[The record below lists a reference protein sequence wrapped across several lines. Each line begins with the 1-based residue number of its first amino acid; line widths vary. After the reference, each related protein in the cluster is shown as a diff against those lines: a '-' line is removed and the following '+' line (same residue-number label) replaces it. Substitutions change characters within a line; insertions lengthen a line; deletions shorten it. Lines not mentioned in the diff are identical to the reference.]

1 MRVLTRDQARSETA
15 KATAD
20 VPVSIETQKRIFR
33 AKRMEVERRLWYTD
47 AINRGRGTKML
58 EFIAA
63 NLPIL
68 ICLVVGIALIVLEA
82 FMPGFGLPGISG
94 IILQVAA
101 VTLTWLSHG
110 PVAALGMTL
119 IILSIDAIAIS
130 VSLRSA
136 ANGKLSRSK
145 IILKDTESNE
155 AGYRST
161 EDMEVFLGKEGTTT
175 TVLRPT
181 GMAEFDGVRLNVV
194 SEGEFIQAGMKVR
207 IVRVEGS
214 RVLVRTIG

>member
-1 MRVLTRDQARSETA
+1 
-15 KATAD
+15 
-20 VPVSIETQKRIFR
+20 
-33 AKRMEVERRLWYTD
+33 
-47 AINRGRGTKML
+47 ML

-68 ICLVVGIALIVLEA
+68 ICFLIGIGLMVLEA

-94 IILQVAA
+94 IILEVVAVA
-101 VTLTWLSHG
+101 LTWMNHG

-119 IILSIDAIAIS
+119 IVLSILAIAIS
-130 VSLRSA
+130 MSLRSA

-145 IILKDTESNE
+145 LVLNDTESNE

-161 EDMEVFLGKEGTTT
+161 EDLEVFLGKEGVTT

-194 SEGEFIQAGMKVR
+194 SEGEFIQSGTRVQ

-214 RVLVRTIG
+214 RILVRTIA

>member
-1 MRVLTRDQARSETA
+1 
-15 KATAD
+15 
-20 VPVSIETQKRIFR
+20 
-33 AKRMEVERRLWYTD
+33 
-47 AINRGRGTKML
+47 ML

-68 ICLVVGIALIVLEA
+68 ICFLIGIGLMVLEA

-94 IILQVAA
+94 IILEVVAVA
-101 VTLTWLSHG
+101 LTWMNHG

-119 IILSIDAIAIS
+119 IILSILAIAIS
-130 VSLRSA
+130 MSLRSA

-145 IILKDTESNE
+145 LVLNDTESNE

-161 EDMEVFLGKEGTTT
+161 EDLEVFLGKEGVTT

-194 SEGEFIQAGMKVR
+194 SEGEFIQSGTQVQ

-214 RVLVRTIG
+214 RILVRTIA

>member
-1 MRVLTRDQARSETA
+1 
-15 KATAD
+15 
-20 VPVSIETQKRIFR
+20 
-33 AKRMEVERRLWYTD
+33 
-47 AINRGRGTKML
+47 ML

-68 ICLVVGIALIVLEA
+68 ICFVIGIGLMVLEA

-94 IILQVAA
+94 IILEVVAVA
-101 VTLTWLSHG
+101 LTWMNHG
-110 PVAALGMTL
+110 PMAALGMTL
-119 IILSIDAIAIS
+119 IVLSILAIAIS
-130 VSLRSA
+130 MSLRSA

-145 IILKDTESNE
+145 LVLNDTESNE

-161 EDMEVFLGKEGTTT
+161 EDLDVFLGKEGVTT
-175 TVLRPT
+175 TVLRPS

-194 SEGEFIQAGMKVR
+194 SEGEFIQSGTRVQ

-214 RVLVRTIG
+214 RILVRTIA

>member
-1 MRVLTRDQARSETA
+1 
-15 KATAD
+15 
-20 VPVSIETQKRIFR
+20 
-33 AKRMEVERRLWYTD
+33 
-47 AINRGRGTKML
+47 ML

-68 ICLVVGIALIVLEA
+68 ICFVIGIGLMVLEA

-94 IILQVAA
+94 IILEVVA
-101 VTLTWLSHG
+101 VVLTWMNHG

-119 IILSIDAIAIS
+119 IILSILAIAIS
-130 VSLRSA
+130 MSLRSA

-145 IILKDTESNE
+145 LVLNDTESNE

-161 EDMEVFLGKEGTTT
+161 ADLEVFLGKEGVTT

-194 SEGEFIQAGMKVR
+194 SEGEFIQSGTQVQ

-214 RVLVRTIG
+214 RILVRTIG

>member
-1 MRVLTRDQARSETA
+1 
-15 KATAD
+15 
-20 VPVSIETQKRIFR
+20 
-33 AKRMEVERRLWYTD
+33 
-47 AINRGRGTKML
+47 ML

-68 ICLVVGIALIVLEA
+68 ICFLIGIGLMVLEA

-94 IILQVAA
+94 IILEVVAVA
-101 VTLTWLSHG
+101 LTWMNHG

-119 IILSIDAIAIS
+119 IILSILAIAIS
-130 VSLRSA
+130 MSLRSA

-145 IILKDTESNE
+145 LVLNDTESNE

-161 EDMEVFLGKEGTTT
+161 EDLDVFLGKEGVTT

-194 SEGEFIQAGMKVR
+194 SEGEFIQSGTQVQ

-214 RVLVRTIG
+214 RILVRTIG

>member
-1 MRVLTRDQARSETA
+1 
-15 KATAD
+15 
-20 VPVSIETQKRIFR
+20 
-33 AKRMEVERRLWYTD
+33 
-47 AINRGRGTKML
+47 ML

-68 ICLVVGIALIVLEA
+68 ICFLIGIGLMVLEA

-94 IILQVAA
+94 IILEVVAVA
-101 VTLTWLSHG
+101 LTWMNHG
-110 PVAALGMTL
+110 PVAAPGMTL
-119 IILSIDAIAIS
+119 IILSILAIAIS
-130 VSLRSA
+130 MSLRSA

-145 IILKDTESNE
+145 LVLNDTESNE

-161 EDMEVFLGKEGTTT
+161 EDLEVFLGKEGVTT

-194 SEGEFIQAGMKVR
+194 SEGEFIQSGTQVQ

-214 RVLVRTIG
+214 RILVRTIG

>member
-1 MRVLTRDQARSETA
+1 
-15 KATAD
+15 
-20 VPVSIETQKRIFR
+20 
-33 AKRMEVERRLWYTD
+33 
-47 AINRGRGTKML
+47 ML

-68 ICLVVGIALIVLEA
+68 ICFLIGIGLMVLEA

-94 IILQVAA
+94 IILEVVAVA
-101 VTLTWLSHG
+101 LTWMNHG
-110 PVAALGMTL
+110 PMAALGMTL
-119 IILSIDAIAIS
+119 IVLSILAIAIS
-130 VSLRSA
+130 MSLRSA

-145 IILKDTESNE
+145 LVLNDTESNE

-161 EDMEVFLGKEGTTT
+161 EDLDVFLGREGVTT

-194 SEGEFIQAGMKVR
+194 SEGEFIQSGTRVQ

-214 RVLVRTIG
+214 RILVRTIA

>member
-1 MRVLTRDQARSETA
+1 
-15 KATAD
+15 
-20 VPVSIETQKRIFR
+20 
-33 AKRMEVERRLWYTD
+33 
-47 AINRGRGTKML
+47 ML

-68 ICLVVGIALIVLEA
+68 ICFLIGIGLMVLEA

-94 IILQVAA
+94 IILEVVAVA
-101 VTLTWLSHG
+101 LTWMNHG
-110 PVAALGMTL
+110 PMAALGMTL
-119 IILSIDAIAIS
+119 IVLSILAIAIS
-130 VSLRSA
+130 MSLRSA

-145 IILKDTESNE
+145 LVLNDTESNE

-161 EDMEVFLGKEGTTT
+161 EDLDVLLGREGVTT

-194 SEGEFIQAGMKVR
+194 SEGEFIQSGTQVQ

-214 RVLVRTIG
+214 RILVRTIA

>member
-1 MRVLTRDQARSETA
+1 
-15 KATAD
+15 
-20 VPVSIETQKRIFR
+20 
-33 AKRMEVERRLWYTD
+33 
-47 AINRGRGTKML
+47 ML

-68 ICLVVGIALIVLEA
+68 ICFLIGIGLMVLEA

-94 IILQVAA
+94 IILEVVAVA
-101 VTLTWLSHG
+101 LTWMNHG

-119 IILSIDAIAIS
+119 IILSILAIAIS
-130 VSLRSA
+130 MSLRSA

-145 IILKDTESNE
+145 LVLNDTESNE

-161 EDMEVFLGKEGTTT
+161 EDLEVFLGKEGVTT

-194 SEGEFIQAGMKVR
+194 SEGEFIQSGTRVQ

-214 RVLVRTIG
+214 RILVRTIG

>member
-1 MRVLTRDQARSETA
+1 
-15 KATAD
+15 
-20 VPVSIETQKRIFR
+20 
-33 AKRMEVERRLWYTD
+33 
-47 AINRGRGTKML
+47 ML

-68 ICLVVGIALIVLEA
+68 ICFVIGIGLMVLEA

-94 IILQVAA
+94 IILEVVAVA
-101 VTLTWLSHG
+101 LTWMNHG
-110 PVAALGMTL
+110 PMAALGMTL
-119 IILSIDAIAIS
+119 IVLSILAIAIS
-130 VSLRSA
+130 MSLRSA

-145 IILKDTESNE
+145 LVLNDTESNE

-161 EDMEVFLGKEGTTT
+161 EDLYVFLGKEGVTT

-194 SEGEFIQAGMKVR
+194 SEGEFIQSGTQVQ

-214 RVLVRTIG
+214 RILVRTIG

>member
-1 MRVLTRDQARSETA
+1 
-15 KATAD
+15 
-20 VPVSIETQKRIFR
+20 
-33 AKRMEVERRLWYTD
+33 
-47 AINRGRGTKML
+47 ML

-68 ICLVVGIALIVLEA
+68 ICFLIGIGLMVLEA

-94 IILQVAA
+94 IILEVVAVA
-101 VTLTWLSHG
+101 LTWMNHG
-110 PVAALGMTL
+110 PMAALGMTL
-119 IILSIDAIAIS
+119 IVLSILAIAIS
-130 VSLRSA
+130 MSLRSA

-145 IILKDTESNE
+145 LVLNDTESNE

-161 EDMEVFLGKEGTTT
+161 EDLDVFLGKEGVTT

-194 SEGEFIQAGMKVR
+194 SEGEFIQSGTRVQ

-214 RVLVRTIG
+214 RILVRTIA

>member
-1 MRVLTRDQARSETA
+1 
-15 KATAD
+15 
-20 VPVSIETQKRIFR
+20 
-33 AKRMEVERRLWYTD
+33 
-47 AINRGRGTKML
+47 ML

-68 ICLVVGIALIVLEA
+68 ICFVIGIGLMVLEA

-94 IILQVAA
+94 IILEVVAVA
-101 VTLTWLSHG
+101 LTWMNHG
-110 PVAALGMTL
+110 PMAALGMTL
-119 IILSIDAIAIS
+119 IVLSILAIAIS
-130 VSLRSA
+130 MSLRSA
-136 ANGKLSRSK
+136 ANGTLSRSK
-145 IILKDTESNE
+145 LVLNDTESNE

-161 EDMEVFLGKEGTTT
+161 EDLDVFLGKEGVTT

-194 SEGEFIQAGMKVR
+194 SEGEFIQSGTRVQ

-214 RVLVRTIG
+214 RILVRTIA